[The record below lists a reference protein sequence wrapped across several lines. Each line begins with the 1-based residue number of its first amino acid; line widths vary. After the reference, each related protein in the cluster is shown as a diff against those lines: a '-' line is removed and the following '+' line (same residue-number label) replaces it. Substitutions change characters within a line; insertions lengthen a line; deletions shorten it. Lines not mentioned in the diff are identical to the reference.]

1 MTRTANDTLTRYMS
15 GSMPTHERLEA
26 TLPPHPDSCELLV
39 ACPPGN
45 YSASALAKAVEDCDA
60 QLLALSVTGMR
71 DADGHPVVML
81 RANTRAADGIARSLA
96 RYGYEVVHSAGDLT
110 PEIGRAHV

>member
-1 MTRTANDTLTRYMS
+1 MS
-15 GSMPTHERLEA
+15 GWKQHCRHIPTAASCWLHA
-26 TLPPHPDSCELLV
+26 LP
-39 ACPPGN
+39 
-45 YSASALAKAVEDCDA
+45 AKAVEDCDA

-110 PEIGRAHV
+110 PAARSEAMARVNELLHYLEI